1 MNELTGLA
9 RQILERI
16 WRRRYLALIT
26 AWVVCLAGWAAVY
39 SIPNSYEANAR
50 LYVDSDAVL
59 TPLLR
64 GLALDDSPTNQLDI
78 LQRTLLSR
86 PNLEK
91 LISKTDLELTIRSPT
106 DLERLSAS
114 LAETI
119 RITPQTHNLFTISY
133 RNTSPKLAYDV
144 VQTILSIFVESKTG
158 TSRSDM
164 ENARQFLEQQLSS
177 YEQQLRKAEARR
189 ADFMSK
195 YMDLLPAAGGGA
207 THLDGAR
214 QMVTDLQG
222 QLKDLQLREDILKGQ
237 LKETPEFLRLTQQ
250 EAAVMD
256 TNRMSQNNMRLSQ
269 AEADLAKL
277 RLKYTDNHPD
287 VIAAKQL
294 VESLRSQSAM
304 QPDLAPIAAA
314 NTAAN
319 KAAAASTGA
328 IKGENTRTT
337 LPNPIYGQ
345 LKSQLFEA
353 NAQEMIIKRRLD
365 DAVRARDHLEEV
377 ARGVPGL
384 QAEFVDVNRDYDVL
398 RRNYD
403 ELLHRRESMRIA
415 AAADTE
421 ADKMKLEVVDPPQI
435 PRIPV
440 APKRQLLLS
449 VVLVLGLGMGI
460 GVPVLLMQFDSSFHS
475 IEDLRKLELPVI
487 GGVSLIANA
496 VSWRVRATQI
506 AIITVGLIVLGGV
519 YGGLMLRL
527 ASSAVA

>member
-1 MNELTGLA
+1 MNELTALA

-26 AWVVCLAGWAAVY
+26 CWLVCLGGWAAVY

-106 DLERLSAS
+106 DLERLTAS
-114 LAETI
+114 LADSV
-119 RITPQTHNLFTISY
+119 RIIPQTRNLFTISY

-177 YEQQLRKAEARR
+177 YEQQLRKAEAKR

-195 YMDLLPAAGGGA
+195 YMDLLPGADGGG

-214 QMVTDLQG
+214 QQVGDLQG
-222 QLKDLQLREDILKGQ
+222 QLKDLQLREEILKGQ
-237 LKETPEFLRLTQQ
+237 LKDTPEVLRLTQQ

-256 TNRMSQNNMRLSQ
+256 TNRMGQDNMRLSQ
-269 AEADLAKL
+269 AQADLAKL
-277 RLKYTDNHPD
+277 RLKYTDSHPD
-287 VIAAKQL
+287 VISAKQL
-294 VESLRSQSAM
+294 VDSLRSQGAL
-304 QPDLAPIAAA
+304 QPDLAPTAAA
-314 NTAAN
+314 N
-319 KAAAASTGA
+319 AAAAANVGA
-328 IKGENTRTT
+328 AANARTA

-353 NAQEMIIKRRLD
+353 SAQEMIIKRRLD
-365 DAVRARDHLEEV
+365 DAVRGRDHLEEI

-398 RRNYD
+398 RRNYE

-415 AAADTE
+415 SAADTE

-449 VVLVLGLGMGI
+449 VVLILGIGMGI

-475 IEDLRKLELPVI
+475 IEDLRRLELPVI

-506 AIITVGLIVLGGV
+506 AIVTAGLIVLGGV
-519 YGGLMLRL
+519 YGGLMLRM
-527 ASSAVA
+527 ATAAVA